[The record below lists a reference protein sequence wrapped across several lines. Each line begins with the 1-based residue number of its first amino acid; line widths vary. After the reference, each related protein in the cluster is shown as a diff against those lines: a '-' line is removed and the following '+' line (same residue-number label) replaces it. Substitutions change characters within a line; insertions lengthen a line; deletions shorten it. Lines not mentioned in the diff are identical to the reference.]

1 MITCSVVNKTKEY
14 QLNVEKDSLFEQK
27 GTFKIP
33 HSLAA
38 LKTVLS
44 AIVDQALKDNVVNDD
59 QVLKLKNIFKD
70 L

>member
-1 MITCSVVNKTKEY
+1 VNKTKEY
-14 QLNVEKDSLFEQK
+14 QLNVEKHNLFKQK
-27 GTFKIP
+27 GTFKVP
-33 HSLAA
+33 DSLTA

-44 AIVDQALKDNVVNDD
+44 SIIDQALKDKVVNDD